1 MNKDTLEFIEELKSR
16 PDVLGI
22 ILFGSWARGNNRI
35 DSDVDLVVIL
45 TEGFRRTVEY
55 NNTQAFEIIYT
66 TEKLAFEFWESH
78 KDDCAGLWEV
88 AKVFYDKDGT
98 IERLQTKVEEML
110 RAGKN
115 PFDMLQLGHVRF
127 DVEDQLRYVE
137 YELSHDPVTAK
148 LILSIKVF
156 ALTEVFFDLRQQ
168 WTPAPKQRLSKIKKI
183 SMEFY
188 ALLEQFYRDD
198 VTIEDKL
205 HIGRKMIPIVFNTVD
220 SSA

>member
-1 MNKDTLEFIEELKSR
+1 MNNDTQEFIEELKSR

-22 ILFGSWARGNNRI
+22 ILFGSWARGNNRL

-66 TEKLAFEFWESH
+66 TEKLAFEFWENH

-88 AKVFYDKDGT
+88 AKVLYDKDRT

-110 RAGKN
+110 RAGKK
-115 PFDMLQLGHVRF
+115 PYDTWQLGQVRF
-127 DVEDQLRYVE
+127 DVEDQLGYVE
-137 YELSHDPVTAK
+137 HELSNDPVTANF
-148 LILSIKVF
+148 ILYNKVF

-168 WTPAPKQRLSKIKKI
+168 WTPAPKQRLSKIKNV

-198 VTIEDKL
+198 VTIKDKL
-205 HIGRKMIPIVFNTVD
+205 HIARMMIPVVFND
-220 SSA
+220 G